1 MYQIAKVKT
10 EDLSKVTVKNQDKI
24 MELTGRKL
32 DPSKA
37 FQVIKNETKGFTV
50 DSEKA
55 KKADRLFADFLKKNG
70 IEINETDHKSNT
82 KIRLQEQERARALDL
97 LELELKLAA

>member
-10 EDLSKVTVKNQDKI
+10 KDLSKATVQNQDKI
-24 MELTGRKL
+24 MEMTGRKL

-37 FQVIKNETKGFTV
+37 FQVIKNETKGFTI

-70 IEINETDHKSNT
+70 IEVNGSSTKSND
-82 KIRLQEQERARALDL
+82 RLRLKARAQAKALEL
-97 LELELKLAA
+97 LELELQLAA

>member
-1 MYQIAKVKT
+1 MYQIAIVKT
-10 EDLSKVTVKNQDKI
+10 QDLSKATVQNQDKI
-24 MELTGRKL
+24 MEMTGRKL
-32 DPSKA
+32 DPEKA

-70 IEINETDHKSNT
+70 IEMNGTPNKSNT
-82 KIRLQEQERARALDL
+82 KIRLQEQERSRALDL